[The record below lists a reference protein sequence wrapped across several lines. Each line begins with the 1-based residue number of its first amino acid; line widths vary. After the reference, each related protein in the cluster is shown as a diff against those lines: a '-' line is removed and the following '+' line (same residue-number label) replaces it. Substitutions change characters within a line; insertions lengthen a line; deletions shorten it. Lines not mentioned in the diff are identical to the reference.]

1 MQGLQLEAG
10 AGDLQRLR
18 YRAEG
23 WQYWDWKDSVT
34 GSHRIHYI
42 SAGVTAIGLI
52 TANPAKHAH
61 THAPLLPSWRLHV
74 CLLETPG
81 HRACGAA
88 PAGPESSGEKPTI
101 LLVHGFGA
109 SAYHWRY
116 NMPAL
121 VEAGYR
127 VFAVDLLG
135 FGWSDKAITSYD
147 DYSIWQRQ
155 LSTFVRDIVRW
166 DSIAWQTPG
175 GLF

>member
-1 MQGLQLEAG
+1 MNLLSGCLSQGLELEAG

-18 YRAEG
+18 YRAGG
-23 WQYWDWKDSVT
+23 WQFWDWKDSVT

-42 SAGVTAIGLI
+42 SAGLIATGLTTAP
-52 TANPAKHAH
+52 PAKLTP
-61 THAPLLPSWRLHV
+61 THCHCR
-74 CLLETPG
+74 PG
-81 HRACGAA
+81 ACMCTSLTHPDTVRCGPAL
-88 PAGPESSGEKPTI
+88 AGPESSGEKPTI

-116 NMPAL
+116 NIPAL

-155 LSTFVRDIVRW
+155 LSDFVRDIVRL
-166 DSIAWQTPG
+166 G
-175 GLF
+175 